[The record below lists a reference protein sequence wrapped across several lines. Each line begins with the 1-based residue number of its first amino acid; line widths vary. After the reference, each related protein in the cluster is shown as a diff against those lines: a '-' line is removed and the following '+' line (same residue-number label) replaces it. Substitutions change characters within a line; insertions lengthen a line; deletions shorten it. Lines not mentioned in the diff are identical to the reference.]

1 MNGWTTMPMVMG
13 PTEWLEWLP
22 KTRFRPYGGATREV
36 FTLRF
41 ADGTKS
47 RGQLP
52 DLTSQAGS
60 ERYSIANRY
69 SSP

>member
-1 MNGWTTMPMVMG
+1 
-13 PTEWLEWLP
+13 LP
-22 KTRFRPYGGATREV
+22 KTRFRPYGGATRKV

-69 SSP
+69 SSL